1 MIRQCKIFW
10 LRRPYLVF
18 SLLCIVLFAP
28 FSNKAFHIDSNVTVY
43 VSRQMTKNFWDPPL
57 DIYGK
62 LLGVWNH
69 TDLPEKSVFF
79 ATPHPPL
86 VPAYLVP
93 FIKMFGENE
102 LALNWAMFPFYCAS
116 VLFFFGIAGQTIP
129 RWRFQATLLFMVC
142 PVVLINAQ
150 NVMLDA
156 PMMAFSLASFYFM
169 FQSNRA
175 KNVVFSGVFAA
186 CACLTKSTAGTIVLS
201 GLLYYGYGKKWR
213 NCLLF
218 LCPVFLGNS
227 LWALHNIV
235 FLGKI
240 ALVANGCAHYVLG
253 DFRYRFERLL
263 SELGGTIVFPLIPWV
278 LFFLL
283 KEYRRI
289 AAILTAGAFV
299 WAVLLCH
306 MLHYSIPSAVFY
318 AISASAGALLIYGI
332 FSTTFKIRNNRL
344 ELALALQLLLQIAGG
359 MFLGS
364 YESRYMLPFVF
375 IVIIF
380 FARLVERF
388 PNIMLKRV
396 IWGVCLLSSAALSL
410 VLSVA
415 DYQYAQA
422 DCRVAMELQKD
433 FPSQNVY
440 YFGRL
445 GYLYYMDKA
454 GFRNLSLCKDSLKT
468 GDLLVQN
475 CFSADDGAFFLQTK
489 NLVLIK
495 DLHYPLI
502 PLRTLGGRSGFY
514 GCDRLPFAW
523 STVPADREFKV
534 YKFIGTNTNL
544 FPR

>member
-1 MIRQCKIFW
+1 MIQQCKTFW
-10 LRRPYLVF
+10 AKHPYSVF
-18 SLLCIVLFAP
+18 FLLCILLFAP

-43 VSRQMTKNFWDPPL
+43 VSRQMTKNFRDPQL
-57 DIYGK
+57 DNYGK
-62 LLGVWNH
+62 LLSAWNH

-79 ATPHPPL
+79 TTPHPPL

-93 FIKMFGENE
+93 FIKLFGENE

-129 RWRFQATLLFMVC
+129 RWRFHSTVLFMLC

-150 NVMLDA
+150 NVMLDV
-156 PMMAFSLASFYFM
+156 PMMAFSLASFYFI
-169 FQSNRA
+169 FQSDRA
-175 KNVVFSGVFAA
+175 KNVVFAGVFAA
-186 CACLTKSTAGTIVLS
+186 CACLTKSTAGTIVIS

-213 NCLLF
+213 TILLF
-218 LCPVFLGNS
+218 LCPVFLCNG

-235 FLGKI
+235 FWGKI
-240 ALVANGCAHYVLG
+240 ELIANGCAHYVIG

-278 LFFLL
+278 LFFLR

-289 AAILTAGAFV
+289 ASILTAGACL

-306 MLHYSIPSAVFY
+306 MLHYSIPAAAFY

-332 FSTTFKIRNNRL
+332 FLATFKTRNNRT
-344 ELALALQLLLQIAGG
+344 ELALSLQLLLQIVGG

-380 FARLVERF
+380 FARLIERF
-388 PNIMLKRV
+388 PNVVFKRALWV
-396 IWGVCLLSSAALSL
+396 ICLLSSAVLSMI
-410 VLSVA
+410 LSVA
-415 DYQYAQA
+415 DYQYAHA
-422 DCRVAMELQKD
+422 DRLAARDIQKQ
-433 FPSQNVY
+433 FPAQKTY

-445 GYLYYMDKA
+445 GYLYYMDKS
-454 GFRNLSLCKDSLKT
+454 GFRNLSLFRDSLKT
-468 GDLLVQN
+468 GDLLVRN
-475 CFSADDGAFFLQTK
+475 CFSGDDGAFFLQTK
-489 NLVLIK
+489 NLALIK

-502 PLRTLGGRSGFY
+502 PIRTLGGRSGFY

-523 STVPADREFKV
+523 STSPADREFKV
-534 YKFIGTNTNL
+534 YEFVGTKK
-544 FPR
+544 